1 MHMHTPL
8 IFLRGLG
15 FVALAAAPGT
25 PLGAISQAVATVDV
39 VPIYRT
45 RVIRNNL
52 VRVNVDGDHRLDLG
66 VFTLEGLE
74 STMHNKVLNGK
85 LRGIHLPSSLKELE
99 LPCCGIAMVREVL
112 HTFHGLY
119 ATS

>member
-1 MHMHTPL
+1 MEVQLH
-8 IFLRGLG
+8 G
-15 FVALAAAPGT
+15 
-25 PLGAISQAVATVDV
+25 GA
-39 VPIYRT
+39 
-45 RVIRNNL
+45 NNL

-119 ATS
+119 ATSGIAHLGMLPHSNNSKRVTSTLVHEVGDEVEIGPLHDSK